1 MDNKLD
7 QIQAQLSMLESL
19 LKGTKKTL
27 TIEEACSYTG
37 YTLGYMYK
45 LTSSGQIPHYK
56 RGKKVFFDMDELD
69 AWLKEI
75 KVEDVQEVA
84 RRMASKI

>member
-19 LKGTKKTL
+19 LKGAKKTL
-27 TIEEACSYTG
+27 TIEDACNYTG
-37 YTLGYMYK
+37 YTIGYMYK

-56 RGKKVFFDMDELD
+56 RGTKVFFDMDELD

-75 KVEDVQEVA
+75 KVENVQETA